1 MKVEMNALHYD
12 LGVAATD
19 IKDAVI
25 VSSINLLFPLNMI
38 ARAFYLNVTGRVSQG
53 QFDSIFL
60 IDLTLFVLTV

>member
-1 MKVEMNALHYD
+1 MKVDMNALHYD

>member
-1 MKVEMNALHYD
+1 MKVDMNALQYD